1 MPPTEQRHSFTQHDR
16 GAISARNYVSG
27 VVAYTR
33 SHTAP
38 SFSIAVCSMTE
49 ARSLHSA
56 MLLPW
61 LQQQNGIT
69 KQERVTHVIQRA
81 TAVLGVR
88 SYKRTVRVDAIRVVT
103 NHFEECQLWQEV
115 AQVACTH
122 KFDAT
127 ERLWGRVVQVDVIRA
142 GNGVKDHFQDA
153 SVVARG
159 SSSRVYSQV

>member
-1 MPPTEQRHSFTQHDR
+1 
-16 GAISARNYVSG
+16 
-27 VVAYTR
+27 
-33 SHTAP
+33 
-38 SFSIAVCSMTE
+38 MTE

-103 NHFEECQLWQEV
+103 NHFE
-115 AQVACTH
+115 
-122 KFDAT
+122 
-127 ERLWGRVVQVDVIRA
+127 DVSA
-142 GNGVKDHFQDA
+142 
-153 SVVARG
+153 VARG
-159 SSSRVYSQV
+159 GSSCVYTQVRRH